1 MPYNLRLAVIIT
13 NPIII
18 EGGVGA
24 DFAWSAFGLIGFRFG
39 LFGEDNAR
47 VFAGYRALSPG
58 SHRWQR
64 ERQVPVG
71 RNPIRASLGNVCPV
85 LDDATRGPSR
95 MSSRPLRKS
104 CMFYLR

>member
-47 VFAGYRALSPG
+47 VFAGYRALFQDYTDG
-58 SHRWQR
+58 SGR
-64 ERQVPVG
+64 E
-71 RNPIRASLGNVCPV
+71 
-85 LDDATRGPSR
+85 T
-95 MSSRPLRKS
+95 SSS
-104 CMFYLR
+104 GT